1 MANGISLRVGLV
13 GFGEVGTAIGVGLRS
28 QGIEV
33 SAFDKGY
40 QTPPFGELIQK
51 RAREAGV
58 PLLDSVAAVAAASDL
73 ILAMVPG
80 GAAVAAATEAASV
93 LKPGQMYADMGTA
106 TPPAKE
112 RMAVLVEATGADFV
126 DVAIM
131 GSPHQDKHSVP
142 TLSSGKQAERY
153 KSLVTPFG
161 MKVSVVGDRAGRA
174 AAIKMF
180 RSIFMK
186 GIEALT
192 IETLLACETWGV
204 TDAVMGTIN
213 TTMEKMRWF
222 PEHANFLVTT
232 DAIHG
237 ERRAHEMDMVC
248 ETMEAVGVEPRMTRA
263 TAAFI
268 HWTASLGLKEHFGGE
283 VPARWEDVVA
293 EISGRT
299 GSATGASDRR

>member
-1 MANGISLRVGLV
+1 MVDQVRPRVGLI
-13 GFGEVGTAIGVGLRS
+13 GFGEVGTAIGRGLRS
-28 QGIEV
+28 LGLEV
-33 SAFDKGY
+33 VAYDRGY
-40 QTPPFGELIQK
+40 QTPPFGDLIQK
-51 RAREAGV
+51 RAREADV
-58 PLLDSVAAVAAASDL
+58 PLSASVADVARASDL

-80 GAAVAAATEAASV
+80 GAAVAAATEAAHV
-93 LKPGQMYADMGTA
+93 LRAGQTYADMGTA

-112 RMAVLVEATGADFV
+112 QMAALVEGAGAAFV

-131 GSPHQDKHSVP
+131 GSPHQDRHSVP
-142 TLSSGKQAERY
+142 TLASGREAEGYRE
-153 KSLVTPFG
+153 LVTPFG
-161 MKVSVVGDRAGRA
+161 MKVSVVGDRPGRA

-192 IETLLACETWGV
+192 IETLMACETWGV
-204 TDAVMGTIN
+204 ADAVMGTIN
-213 TTMEKMRWF
+213 TTMERMRWY
-222 PEHANFLVTT
+222 PEHANFLVTS

-237 ERRAHEMDMVC
+237 ERRAHEMDMVV

-283 VPARWEDVVA
+283 VPARWEDVIA
-293 EISGRT
+293 EVFRRT
-299 GSATGASDRR
+299 SKQA

>member
-1 MANGISLRVGLV
+1 VSQENGLRIGLI
-13 GFGEVGTAIGVGLRS
+13 GFGEVGTALGLGLKAQSLGV
-28 QGIEV
+28 V
-33 SAFDKGY
+33 AFDKGY

-58 PLLDSVAAVAAASDL
+58 PLMSTVADVVVSSDV

-80 GAAVAAATEAASV
+80 GAALAAASEAAAV
-93 LKPGQMYADMGTA
+93 LKPGQMYVDMGTA

-112 RMAVLVEATGADFV
+112 EMARLVEATGAAFV

-131 GSPHQDKHSVP
+131 GSPHQDQHAVP
-142 TLSSGKQAERY
+142 CLASGKEAERY
-153 KSLVTPFG
+153 RDLVTPFG
-161 MKVSVVGDRAGRA
+161 MKVTVAGDRPGRA

-213 TTMEKMRWF
+213 TSMEKMRWF
-222 PEHANFLVTT
+222 PEHASFLVTT

-248 ETMEAVGVEPRMTRA
+248 ETMEAVGVEPRMTRT

-283 VPARWEDVVA
+283 VPANWRDVIS
-293 EISGRT
+293 EISRR
-299 GSATGASDRR
+299 SADR

>member
-1 MANGISLRVGLV
+1 MTEQSRIRVGLI
-13 GFGEVGTAIGVGLRS
+13 GFGEVGTAVGVGLKS
-28 QGIEV
+28 QGLEV
-33 SAFDKGY
+33 AAFDSGY
-40 QTPPFGELIQK
+40 QTTPFGELIQR

-58 PLLDSVAAVAAASDL
+58 PLASSIAEVVQAADV

-80 GAAVAAATEAASV
+80 GAALAAATEAAAVMRS
-93 LKPGQMYADMGTA
+93 GQTYADMGTA

-112 RMAVLVEATGADFV
+112 EMAKLVEAAGGSFV

-131 GSPHQDKHSVP
+131 GSPHQDRHSVP
-142 TLSSGKQAERY
+142 TLASGKEADRFRET
-153 KSLVTPFG
+153 VTPFG
-161 MKVSVVGDRAGRA
+161 MKVKVVGDRPGRA

-186 GIEALT
+186 GIEALA

-204 TDAVMGTIN
+204 TDAVMGTID
-213 TTMEKMRWF
+213 ESLAKLHWW
-222 PEHANFLVTT
+222 PDHANFLTTT
-232 DAIHG
+232 DAIHAG
-237 ERRAHEMDMVC
+237 RRAHEMDMVM

-283 VPARWEDVVA
+283 VPASWRDVIG
-293 EISGRT
+293 EINRRT
-299 GSATGASDRR
+299 ES